1 MLNTDTDKNTNNDN
15 SEEELE
21 DPNSY
26 YLILFGTLT
35 IDEATSISVELA
47 NKACAYL
54 LTIISTE
61 PTTETNPFNYNTTTA
76 ALRYTSMVFI
86 GIIIDTSALKKSMAG
101 YGQF

>member
-1 MLNTDTDKNTNNDN
+1 VLNIDTNKNTNNDN

-21 DPNSY
+21 DPNGY
-26 YLILFGTLT
+26 YLILFRTFT

-61 PTTETNPFNYNTTTA
+61 PTTETDLFNYNTITT
-76 ALRYTSMVFI
+76 ALRYTSTVFM
-86 GIIIDTSALKKSMAG
+86 GIIINTGALKKSMAG
-101 YGQF
+101 YR

>member
-1 MLNTDTDKNTNNDN
+1 VLDIDANKNTNNNN

-47 NKACAYL
+47 NKAYAYL
-54 LTIISTE
+54 LTTTSTE
-61 PTTETNPFNYNTTTA
+61 PTTETDPFNYNTITTA
-76 ALRYTSMVFI
+76 SRYTSIVFM
-86 GIIIDTSALKKSMAG
+86 GIIINTSALKKFIAG
-101 YGQF
+101 YR